1 VTGCARREVCTM
13 QTDQPSSHSDQA
25 RRPGPYP
32 THRGRISA
40 SAPPC
45 TPPCT
50 RTQREGRNSHA
61 TARNC
66 ATARAQRLATTML
79 LLLLLL
85 TEMQAANAT
94 SRPRAVPDR
103 LSLSPSR
110 GDRCAPEHADRTGHP
125 CQPLLR
131 AQQPFQHHTG
141 VVVPFPSR
149 EGPTG
154 LELASL
160 NAPFSLAASARPRLR
175 SARRPTTAPA
185 PSPSRAASAL
195 LHPAWPRLVVA

>member
-1 VTGCARREVCTM
+1 M

-85 TEMQAANAT
+85 AEMQAANAT

-175 SARRPTTAPA
+175 SAAPRQRQRLRRHGRRLLCSTLPGLASSLPD
-185 PSPSRAASAL
+185 PSM
-195 LHPAWPRLVVA
+195 

>member
-1 VTGCARREVCTM
+1 MGDCPGQQHPQTSSTSPVASTTAAQTARSGPPVMGCARREVRTM
-13 QTDQPSSHSDQA
+13 QTHQPSSHSDQA

-50 RTQREGRNSHA
+50 RTQREGHNSRA

-79 LLLLLL
+79 LLLLA
-85 TEMQAANAT
+85 EMQAANAT

-125 CQPLLR
+125 CQPLRR

-141 VVVPFPSR
+141 H
-149 EGPTG
+149 
-154 LELASL
+154 
-160 NAPFSLAASARPRLR
+160 R
-175 SARRPTTAPA
+175 S
-185 PSPSRAASAL
+185 SYHSRAVKARQAL
-195 LHPAWPRLVVA
+195 N